1 MVSIVQAVPEGAR
14 DGRTYG
20 LAVMVEF
27 AIGIFRGWT
36 TISAQA
42 HLAMSWWADVSME
55 RIASVVLV
63 PFATGAAPVEPW

>member
-1 MVSIVQAVPEGAR
+1 
-14 DGRTYG
+14 
-20 LAVMVEF
+20 MVEF